1 MRSCV
6 ARRRRATFGDA
17 WTRSRPADLD
27 RLPLPERARP
37 DVEDDART
45 GRDGPGAVGDARAVE
60 GIAGAV
66 AVDDLAQAAA
76 LVEVLDPP
84 APLLHQWTIFEIGS
98 SMIPVA
104 PWSLSAG
111 MSVLIS
117 DLATTA
123 STA

>member
-37 DVEDDART
+37 AVHDDARA
-45 GRDGPGAVGDARAVE
+45 P
-60 GIAGAV
+60 
-66 AVDDLAQAAA
+66 AAA

-84 APLLHQWTIFEIGS
+84 APLRHQWTIFEIGS